1 MEMRKSLILLPVM
14 FFVVAMLVSCAS
26 HKGPNYTWPSTF
38 KESRIKTTMFE
49 VTGDQGERL
58 KMKFDFDGNCQK
70 IWINDQP
77 VKCDEA
83 GPLLE
88 VTYFCIPPIRSRPAN
103 TDIYNDDNGKLDT
116 YCGNIGFLTDGADI
130 QFQPPSAAGNL
141 KCKEVG
147 GMVICY

>member
-1 MEMRKSLILLPVM
+1 MEMRKSLILFPVM
-14 FFVVAMLVSCAS
+14 FIIVAMLVSCAS
-26 HKGPNYTWPSTF
+26 HRRPNYTWPSTF
-38 KESRIKTTMFE
+38 TKGKIKTTMIE
-49 VTGDQGERL
+49 VTGDNGEKLRIEFFL
-58 KMKFDFDGNCQK
+58 DGRCKK
-70 IWINDQP
+70 IWINDEP
-77 VKCDEA
+77 EKCEA
-83 GPLLE
+83 GSPLTN
-88 VTYFCIPPIRSRPAN
+88 TYFCIPPNRSRPAN